1 MFSFRYALRE
11 TGQNLWRNILLA
23 VATMITVGVSL
34 AMFGGF
40 MLFQVA
46 VDNATARWQD
56 GVEFIVWMN
65 ADVGTPEDSSVRNQL
80 DESPGVETWQY
91 IDSEQSYEEFKEFFE
106 DTPEV
111 LEIFTAEGVPP
122 YYRVVPT
129 DPDSDVVEELGSQFK
144 GKPGVRTVTFAGD
157 VIRDVQNLS
166 DRAGRVLFIGSIVLL
181 GASTLLILNTLAV
194 AIGNRRTEI
203 EIMRLVGATKWF
215 IRIPF
220 MLEGL
225 VQGPARSGRGH
236 DQQRAAAQLCDRP
249 VQRRRRP
256 ATAGRVQG
264 GRLRHAAG
272 RPACSRGRGGGR
284 GGRVDLGRRHAPQ
297 RVAAPGRDGAIED
310 RVRLPGRVGASLAGM
325 SGRRVRRRVLVLPV
339 FVSQTFETAALITP
353 LEAAPNP

>member
-1 MFSFRYALRE
+1 MFSFRYVMRE

-23 VATMITVGVSL
+23 VATVVTVGVSL

-46 VDNATARWQD
+46 VDSATARWQD

-65 ADVGTPEDSSVRNQL
+65 TDVGTDEDSSVQNQL
-80 DESPGVETWQY
+80 DESPGVERWEYVDRQ
-91 IDSEQSYEEFKEFFE
+91 QSYEEFKEFFE

-111 LEIFTAEGVPP
+111 LEIFTAGGVPP

-129 DPDSDVVEELGSQFK
+129 DPDPDVVEELGSQFK

-166 DRAGRVLFIGSIVLL
+166 NRAGRVLFIGSIILL

-194 AIGNRRTEI
+194 AIGNRRAEI

-215 IRIPF
+215 IRVPF

-225 VQGPARSGRGH
+225 VQGLLGAAVAMTSNSLLRNYVI
-236 DQQRAAAQLCDRP
+236 DQFSDADGLQLL
-249 VQRRRRP
+249 
-256 ATAGRVQG
+256 AGFK
-264 GRLRHAAG
+264 
-272 RPACSRGRGGGR
+272 
-284 GGRVDLGRRHAPQ
+284 VD
-297 RVAAPGRDGAIED
+297 DGAMLQVNLLVVAIA
-310 RVRLPGRVGASLAGM
+310 VGVAVVGSNLAVAM
-325 SGRRVRRRVLVLPV
+325 HLS
-339 FVSQTFETAALITP
+339 E
-353 LEAAPNP
+353 

>member
-1 MFSFRYALRE
+1 MFSFRYVLRE

-23 VATMITVGVSL
+23 VATVVTVGVSL

-46 VDNATARWQD
+46 VDSATARWQD

-65 ADVGTPEDSSVRNQL
+65 TDAGTDEDSSVRNQL
-80 DESPGVETWQY
+80 DESPGVERWEY
-91 IDSEQSYEEFKEFFE
+91 VDREQSYEEFKEFFE

-122 YYRVVPT
+122 YYRVVPI
-129 DPDSDVVEELGSQFK
+129 DPDPDVVEELGNQFK

-166 DRAGRVLFIGSIVLL
+166 NRAGRVLFIGSIVLL

-194 AIGNRRTEI
+194 AISNRRAEI

-215 IRIPF
+215 IRVPF

-225 VQGPARSGRGH
+225 VQGLLGALVAITSNALLRNYVI
-236 DQQRAAAQLCDRP
+236 DQFSDADGLQL
-249 VQRRRRP
+249 
-256 ATAGRVQG
+256 
-264 GRLRHAAG
+264 
-272 RPACSRGRGGGR
+272 
-284 GGRVDLGRRHAPQ
+284 
-297 RVAAPGRDGAIED
+297 
-310 RVRLPGRVGASLAGM
+310 LAGFKVDDEAM
-325 SGRRVRRRVLVLPV
+325 LQVNLLVVAIAVGVAVIGSNLAV
-339 FVSQTFETAALITP
+339 AMHLNE
-353 LEAAPNP
+353 

>member
-1 MFSFRYALRE
+1 MFSFRYVLRE

-23 VATMITVGVSL
+23 VATVVTVGVSL

-46 VDNATARWQD
+46 VDSATARWQD

-65 ADVGTPEDSSVRNQL
+65 ADADTDEDSSVRNQL
-80 DESPGVETWQY
+80 DESPGVERWEY
-91 IDSEQSYEEFKEFFE
+91 VDREQSYEEFKEFFE

-129 DPDSDVVEELGSQFK
+129 EPDPDVVEELGSQFK

-166 DRAGRVLFIGSIVLL
+166 NRAGRVLFIGSLVLL
-181 GASTLLILNTLAV
+181 AASTLLILNTLAV

-215 IRIPF
+215 IRVPF

-225 VQGPARSGRGH
+225 VQGLLGAVVAMTSNSLLRNYVI
-236 DQQRAAAQLCDRP
+236 DQFSDADGLQL
-249 VQRRRRP
+249 
-256 ATAGRVQG
+256 
-264 GRLRHAAG
+264 
-272 RPACSRGRGGGR
+272 
-284 GGRVDLGRRHAPQ
+284 
-297 RVAAPGRDGAIED
+297 
-310 RVRLPGRVGASLAGM
+310 LAGFKVDDAAM
-325 SGRRVRRRVLVLPV
+325 LQVNLLVVAIAVVVAVIGSNLAV
-339 FVSQTFETAALITP
+339 AMHLNE
-353 LEAAPNP
+353 

>member
-1 MFSFRYALRE
+1 MFSFRYVLRE

-23 VATMITVGVSL
+23 VATVVTVGVSL

-46 VDNATARWQD
+46 VESATARWQD

-65 ADVGTPEDSSVRNQL
+65 TDAGTDEDSSVRNQL
-80 DESPGVETWQY
+80 DESPGVERWEY
-91 IDSEQSYEEFKEFFE
+91 VDREQSYEEFKEFFE

-122 YYRVVPT
+122 YYRVVPI
-129 DPDSDVVEELGSQFK
+129 DPDPDVVEELGSQFK

-166 DRAGRVLFIGSIVLL
+166 TRAGRVLFIGSIVLL

-194 AIGNRRTEI
+194 AIGNRRPEI

-215 IRIPF
+215 IRVPF

-225 VQGPARSGRGH
+225 VQG
-236 DQQRAAAQLCDRP
+236 L
-249 VQRRRRP
+249 
-256 ATAGRVQG
+256 
-264 GRLRHAAG
+264 L
-272 RPACSRGRGGGR
+272 
-284 GGRVDLGRRHAPQ
+284 
-297 RVAAPGRDGAIED
+297 GAIVAMISNALLRNYVID
-310 RVRLPGRVGASLAGM
+310 QFSDADGLQLLAGFKVDDAAM
-325 SGRRVRRRVLVLPV
+325 LQVNLLVVAIAVGVAVIGSNLAV
-339 FVSQTFETAALITP
+339 AMHLNE
-353 LEAAPNP
+353 

>member
-1 MFSFRYALRE
+1 MFSFRYVLRE

-23 VATMITVGVSL
+23 VATVITVGVSL

-40 MLFQVA
+40 MLFQAA
-46 VDNATARWQD
+46 VDSATARWQD

-65 ADVGTPEDSSVRNQL
+65 ADAETEEDLSVQNQL
-80 DESPGVETWQY
+80 DESPGVLRWEYVDRQ
-91 IDSEQSYEEFKEFFE
+91 QSYNEFREFFE

-111 LEIFTAEGVPP
+111 LEITTPEEVPA

-129 DPDSDVVEELGSQFK
+129 DPAPAVVEELAAQFR
-144 GKPGVRTVTFAGD
+144 GRPGVRIVTTAVE

-215 IRIPF
+215 VRIPF

-225 VQGPARSGRGH
+225 VQGLLGAVVAITSNTLLRNYVI
-236 DQQRAAAQLCDRP
+236 DQFSAADGLQLL
-249 VQRRRRP
+249 
-256 ATAGRVQG
+256 AGF
-264 GRLRHAAG
+264 
-272 RPACSRGRGGGR
+272 
-284 GGRVDLGRRHAPQ
+284 RVD
-297 RVAAPGRDGAIED
+297 DGAMLQVNLLVVAIA
-310 RVRLPGRVGASLAGM
+310 VGVAVIGSNLAVAM
-325 SGRRVRRRVLVLPV
+325 HLK
-339 FVSQTFETAALITP
+339 E
-353 LEAAPNP
+353 

>member
-1 MFSFRYALRE
+1 MFSFRYVLRE

-23 VATMITVGVSL
+23 VATVVTVGVSL

-46 VDNATARWQD
+46 VDSATARWQD
-56 GVEFIVWMN
+56 GVEFILWMN
-65 ADVGTPEDSSVRNQL
+65 TDVNTDEDSSVRNQL
-80 DESPGVETWQY
+80 DESPGVERWEY
-91 IDSEQSYEEFKEFFE
+91 VDREQSYEEFKEFFE

-129 DPDSDVVEELGSQFK
+129 DPDPDVVEELGSQFK

-166 DRAGRVLFIGSIVLL
+166 NRAGRVLFIGSIILL

-194 AIGNRRTEI
+194 AISNRRTEI

-215 IRIPF
+215 IRVPF

-225 VQGPARSGRGH
+225 VQGLLGALVAITSNALLRNYVI
-236 DQQRAAAQLCDRP
+236 DQFSDADGLQL
-249 VQRRRRP
+249 
-256 ATAGRVQG
+256 
-264 GRLRHAAG
+264 
-272 RPACSRGRGGGR
+272 
-284 GGRVDLGRRHAPQ
+284 
-297 RVAAPGRDGAIED
+297 
-310 RVRLPGRVGASLAGM
+310 LAGFKVDDAAM
-325 SGRRVRRRVLVLPV
+325 LQVNLLVVAIAVGVAVIGSNLAV
-339 FVSQTFETAALITP
+339 AMHLNE
-353 LEAAPNP
+353 

>member
-1 MFSFRYALRE
+1 MFSFRYVLRE

-23 VATMITVGVSL
+23 VATVVTVGVSL

-46 VDNATARWQD
+46 VDSATARWQD

-65 ADVGTPEDSSVRNQL
+65 ADVDTAEDSSVRNQL
-80 DESPGVETWQY
+80 GESPGVQRWEY
-91 IDSEQSYEEFKEFFE
+91 VDREQSYEEFREFFE

-111 LEIFTAEGVPP
+111 LDIFDAGGVPP

-129 DPDSDVVEELGSQFK
+129 DPDPDVVEELGSQFK

-166 DRAGRVLFIGSIVLL
+166 NRAGRVLFIGSIVLL

-203 EIMRLVGATKWF
+203 EIMRLVGATKSF
-215 IRIPF
+215 IRVPF

-225 VQGPARSGRGH
+225 VQGLLGALVAMTSNALLRNYVI
-236 DQQRAAAQLCDRP
+236 DQFSDADGLQL
-249 VQRRRRP
+249 
-256 ATAGRVQG
+256 
-264 GRLRHAAG
+264 
-272 RPACSRGRGGGR
+272 
-284 GGRVDLGRRHAPQ
+284 
-297 RVAAPGRDGAIED
+297 
-310 RVRLPGRVGASLAGM
+310 LAGFKVDDSAM
-325 SGRRVRRRVLVLPV
+325 LQVNL
-339 FVSQTFETAALITP
+339 FVVVIAVGVAVIGSTLAVGMHLNE
-353 LEAAPNP
+353 

>member
-1 MFSFRYALRE
+1 VFSFRYVLRE

-23 VATMITVGVSL
+23 VATVVTVGVSL

-46 VDNATARWQD
+46 VDSATARWQD

-65 ADVGTPEDSSVRNQL
+65 TDAGTDEDSSVRNQL
-80 DESPGVETWQY
+80 DESPGVERWEY
-91 IDSEQSYEEFKEFFE
+91 VDRRQSYEEFQEFFA

-122 YYRVVPT
+122 YYRVVPA
-129 DPDSDVVEELGSQFK
+129 DPDPDVVEELGSQFK

-166 DRAGRVLFIGSIVLL
+166 NRAGRVLFIGSIVLL

-194 AIGNRRTEI
+194 AIGNRRPEI

-215 IRIPF
+215 IRVPF

-225 VQGPARSGRGH
+225 VQGLLGAVVAMISNSLLRNYVI
-236 DQQRAAAQLCDRP
+236 DQFSDADGLQL
-249 VQRRRRP
+249 
-256 ATAGRVQG
+256 
-264 GRLRHAAG
+264 
-272 RPACSRGRGGGR
+272 
-284 GGRVDLGRRHAPQ
+284 
-297 RVAAPGRDGAIED
+297 
-310 RVRLPGRVGASLAGM
+310 LAGFKVDDAAM
-325 SGRRVRRRVLVLPV
+325 LQVNLLVVAIAVGVAVIGSNLAV
-339 FVSQTFETAALITP
+339 AMHLNE
-353 LEAAPNP
+353 